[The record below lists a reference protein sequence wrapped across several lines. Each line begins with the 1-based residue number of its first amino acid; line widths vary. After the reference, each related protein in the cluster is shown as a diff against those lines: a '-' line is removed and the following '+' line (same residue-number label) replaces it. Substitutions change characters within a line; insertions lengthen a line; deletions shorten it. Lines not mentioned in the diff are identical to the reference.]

1 VDHPRSA
8 ARSRYNAGYKNVSI
22 PLFLGSILLIL
33 YVFAGYPLY
42 LGFLARLRSRPVQ
55 RRAHQ
60 PAVSVILAVHNG
72 ERYLARKLD
81 SILALD
87 YAREKMEIVVVSD
100 GSTDGTDSIAESYA
114 RHGVRLLRVNQGGKA
129 LALNAG
135 IAASHHDVLVFTDVR
150 QTLAPD
156 SLALLM
162 ENLSDPRVG
171 AASGELVIRQGDS
184 LEEASVGL
192 YWRYEVWIRRRLS
205 AVDSIFG
212 ATGAYY
218 ALRRALVVTIPAH
231 TLLDDVYLPLAA
243 FFRGYRLV
251 VDSRVHMFD
260 EPTRLTDEF
269 WRKVRTLAGNYQIMK
284 AYPRLLL
291 PGWLGGN
298 RLWMHFVSYKLARL
312 LVPFALPVVLA
323 SSFGLPP
330 PWRGA
335 ALTAQAVFCSLAVL
349 DPLLPERW
357 AGKRLTSVARTFIT
371 LMAASACAVVILFS
385 PNARLWRPTRL
396 TGLESTPT

>member
-1 VDHPRSA
+1 
-8 ARSRYNAGYKNVSI
+8 VSI

-42 LGFLARLRSRPVQ
+42 LGLLARFRSRPLQ
-55 RRAHQ
+55 RSAYQ

-87 YAREKMEIVVVSD
+87 YPRGKIEILVVSD
-100 GSTDGTDSIAESYA
+100 GSTDRTDSIAESYA
-114 RHGVRLLRVNQGGKA
+114 PRGVRLLRVDQGGKA

-135 IAASHHDVLVFTDVR
+135 IAASRHAVLVFTDVR

-156 SLALLM
+156 SLALLV
-162 ENLSDPRVG
+162 ENLSDPSVG
-171 AASGELVIRQGDS
+171 AASGELVIRKGDS

-205 AVDSIFG
+205 AMDSIFG

-218 ALRRALVVTIPAH
+218 ALHRELAVPIPAA

-251 VDSRVHMFD
+251 LDSRVHMFD
-260 EPTRLTDEF
+260 DPTRLPDEF

-298 RLWMHFVSYKLARL
+298 RMWLHFVSYKLARL
-312 LVPFALPVVLA
+312 WVPFLFPIVLVT
-323 SSFGLPP
+323 SFGLPP
-330 PWRGA
+330 AWRAA
-335 ALTAQAVFCSLAVL
+335 ALAAQAAFYLVAAL
-349 DPLLPERW
+349 DPLIPEGW
-357 AGKRLTSVARTFIT
+357 KAKRLTSVARTFVT
-371 LMAASACAVVILFS
+371 LMAASACAVIILFS
-385 PNARLWRPTRL
+385 PSARLWRPTRL
-396 TGLESTPT
+396 ASLESTQT

>member
-1 VDHPRSA
+1 M
-8 ARSRYNAGYKNVSI
+8 SI
-22 PLFLGSILLIL
+22 PFFLGSILLIL
-33 YVFAGYPLY
+33 YVFAAYPLF
-42 LGFLARLRSRPVQ
+42 LGFLAQLRNRPVQ
-55 RRAHQ
+55 RGRYQ

-87 YAREKMEIVVVSD
+87 YPREKMEIVVVSD
-100 GSTDGTDSIAESYA
+100 GSTDGTDRIAGSFA
-114 RHGVRLLRVNQGGKA
+114 PSGVRLLRVNQGGKA

-162 ENLSDPRVG
+162 ENLSDPKVG

-184 LEEASVGL
+184 QEEASVGL

-205 AVDSIFG
+205 AIDSIFG

-218 ALRRALVVTIPAH
+218 ALRRKLAVTIPAD

-243 FFRGYRLV
+243 FFRAYRLV

-260 EPTRLTDEF
+260 VPTRLPDEF

-284 AYPRLLL
+284 AYPRLLC
-291 PGWLGGN
+291 PGWLSGN
-298 RLWMHFVSYKLARL
+298 RMWLHFVSYKLARL
-312 LVPFALPVVLA
+312 WVPFLFPVVLI
-323 SSFGLPP
+323 SSLDCRRLGGRQRLSRRPHFMRWRRRPP
-330 PWRGA
+330 VP
-335 ALTAQAVFCSLAVL
+335 
-349 DPLLPERW
+349 
-357 AGKRLTSVARTFIT
+357 KARTDGRPVWCGR
-371 LMAASACAVVILFS
+371 SS
-385 PNARLWRPTRL
+385 P
-396 TGLESTPT
+396 